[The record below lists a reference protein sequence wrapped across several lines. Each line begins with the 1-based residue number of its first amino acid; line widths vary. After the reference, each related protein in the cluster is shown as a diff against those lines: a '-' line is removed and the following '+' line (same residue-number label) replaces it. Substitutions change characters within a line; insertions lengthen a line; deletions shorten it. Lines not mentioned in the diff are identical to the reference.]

1 MPSPKNVATRKST
14 RFFRPNLEKLESRLA
29 PAVYSSGL
37 TTSPQGPVS
46 YDGSTGTLTLLG
58 NTAQLSKNRTG
69 IVTVS
74 VDGKDTS
81 LSTANLHQ
89 ISTQGSLTLTGAFS
103 IDGSLSIDA
112 NSLTI
117 EGSLSASDLTLTSS
131 GLINVDNHSS
141 LNASKITATT
151 DSFVN
156 VGTIEASAG
165 KAISISARN
174 YLNAG
179 GISAPGGSV
188 KIAFT
193 SSYNDTV
200 AALTSANGGGQIT
213 IDGGSTGRLFSSG
226 SMTATGT
233 SGGSI
238 NLFGKDILLIADK
251 LDVSG
256 SVGQGGKVKVMSVS
270 STDYTGHVAASGT
283 GSGSGGSVEIS
294 SHGQLSYGGTAD
306 AGQGGKLLLDPKY
319 LVIDTSAGAFG
330 QYPAVNSSVSST
342 VLSNGN
348 IVSFDSS
355 DTGTLQTSYLY
366 NGKTGALI
374 STLVIGA
381 ASDDVNEHRYSSV
394 TSLTNG
400 NYVIWSVLLVIIPP
414 AHLEQGYAYQ
424 IGGSATWGSG
434 TSGVSGVVSESNSLI
449 GQNSAHGYGHESSAS
464 PDSGGVFALPNG
476 NYVVSVP
483 DWNANTGSVT
493 WGNGSTPGGEIG
505 DISSANSLVGSTAGD
520 KVGESVTVLTNGNY
534 VVDSYLW
541 NSLSGAITWGSGTS
555 GVTGVVSGSN
565 SMIGNANDE
574 IGSLEYDSL
583 EPNPSPSVVP
593 LTNGNY
599 VFTSSYWNGQ
609 AGAAT
614 FANGSVPLIGQISAA
629 NSLIGSRASDFVGDA
644 SLVTVLSNGNYV
656 VSSPIWNN
664 GVGAATWGSG
674 STGVVGTI
682 SAANSLVG
690 TIAGST
696 GDRIGEMGI
705 TALTNG
711 NYVVDSPF
719 WNGKEGALTWGNGA
733 VGMVGYVSASNSLTG
748 GSADAIAPWARSDY
762 AYGGVTAL
770 ANGNYIL
777 DCPFW
782 NGNRGAVTWGNGAT
796 GTIGAISAAN
806 SLIGSTALDLVGG
819 GDHPSTPG
827 IVGLT
832 NGNYVVISYDW
843 DGNLGAVTW
852 ASGTTGVSGTISSA
866 NSLIG
871 SAVGDQVGS
880 AGVGGLTNGNYVVLS
895 PSANGGVGAVTLAN
909 GSTGLVGTITPTNSL
924 EISGAGIHELGD
936 GDFLV
941 YSGPD
946 NDYRAASET
955 LINGA
960 TGKTLDDKTTVTSQ
974 NTLTSFY
981 FLSTGPTADSF
992 TYDGGKPYTVIAYTH
1007 VNDSVYSYESS
1018 QTVSFAPSFIT
1029 TTLNTGTDV
1038 TLQASDDITVNS
1050 PIIASSIGTV
1060 GNLTLQAGR
1069 SIFINANIDT
1079 GNGSLTL
1086 TANDTL
1092 SDGVVD
1098 SQRDLGN
1105 AVISMSAG
1113 TTINTKSSLYVFLFN
1128 GTDKSN
1134 NGSGAITMAGI
1145 TAGSLTVYDPTGTNS
1160 LALKARA
1167 GSFTGSSAKITVSSA
1182 YSVNVIGNASDV
1194 AYLYDVSG
1202 QNAFVGSP
1210 TYSFFEGAGFYD
1222 QAVGFKTVNAFAAS
1236 GSNDTS
1242 YLYDTPGNNVFVG
1255 TPTYSYLSST
1265 TYFNQAVGFK
1275 AVNAYSSASS
1285 HDAAYLFDT
1294 SGSNTFVGTPIYS
1307 SLTGKGYFNQAVGFQ
1322 AVHVTSKA
1330 GTTDAAYL
1338 YGAASGNTFNGSNYE
1353 SYLYGTGYL
1362 NDVIGFKQ
1370 VIATGTSTDTAT
1382 LNDGVGTNTFIGQGA
1397 SGALTVGSFSYEAT
1411 NFGSVTIV
1419 QDQGSFDQALLSP
1432 ISFTLTKV
1440 GTWH

>member
-1 MPSPKNVATRKST
+1 MNRRLDAIALTQAASLPSAIN
-14 RFFRPNLEKLESRLA
+14 
-29 PAVYSSGL
+29 
-37 TTSPQGPVS
+37 
-46 YDGSTGTLTLLG
+46 YD
-58 NTAQLSKNRTG
+58 ALS
-69 IVTVS
+69 
-74 VDGKDTS
+74 
-81 LSTANLHQ
+81 
-89 ISTQGSLTLTGAFS
+89 GSLTLVGTSAQISESTNGIITVTVDGQAEAMPLNAANLHS
-103 IDGSLSIDA
+103 INTLGSLTLSGDVAIAGDLA
-112 NSLTI
+112 IHAGSFTLKGSLRAISLT
-117 EGSLSASDLTLTSS
+117 LSSS
-131 GLINVDNHSS
+131 GLINLDRGSTVGAGNISS
-141 LNASKITATT
+141 TAN
-151 DSFVN
+151 SFVN
-156 VGTIEASAG
+156 VGNVETAAGGSA
-165 KAISISARN
+165 SISTRT

-179 GISAPGGSV
+179 TITAPSGSV
-188 KIAFT
+188 RVDFT
-193 SSYNDTV
+193 SSYIDT
-200 AALTSANGGGQIT
+200 ASALTSASSASGVGGNVT
-213 IDGGSTGRLFSSG
+213 IDGGSGGRLFSSG
-226 SMTATGT
+226 AMTATGPV
-233 SGGSI
+233 GGSI
-238 NLFGKDILLIADK
+238 NLFGKDILLIADN
-251 LDVSG
+251 LDVAG
-256 SVGQGGKVKVMSVS
+256 SAGRGGNVEVMSVS
-270 STDYTGHVAASGT
+270 STDFTGHVAASGVGT
-283 GSGSGGSVEIS
+283 GSGGSVEIS
-294 SHGQLSYGGTAD
+294 SHGQLNYDGTAD

-319 LVIDTSAGAFG
+319 LVIASSAGAFA
-330 QYPAVNSSVSST
+330 QYNAVNSSMSST

-348 IVSFDSS
+348 IISIDSS
-355 DTGTLQTSYLY
+355 FNGGEGASYLY

-374 STLVIGA
+374 STLIGTTGATSVIPLA
-381 ASDDVNEHRYSSV
+381 
-394 TSLTNG
+394 NG
-400 NYVIWSVLLVIIPP
+400 NYVLLSLVV
-414 AHLEQGYAYQ
+414 QSGS
-424 IGGSATWGSG
+424 IGGTGSLGGNYTLGLGTATWGSG
-434 TSGVSGVVSESNSLI
+434 SSGVSGVVSESNSLI
-449 GQNSAHGYGHESSAS
+449 GLQEGSTWSSVFDACGVTPLPSGNYFVFS
-464 PDSGGVFALPNG
+464 PDWHGGGAI
-476 NYVVSVP
+476 
-483 DWNANTGSVT
+483 T
-493 WGNGSTPGGEIG
+493 WGNGSTGTSGN
-505 DISSANSLVGSTAGD
+505 ISSANSLVGSTASD
-520 KVGESVTVLTNGNY
+520 FVGKSVTVLTNGNY

-541 NSLSGAITWGSGTS
+541 NYGAGAITWVSGSS
-555 GVTGVVSGSN
+555 GLTGVVSGSN
-565 SMIGNANDE
+565 SLIGNA
-574 IGSLEYDSL
+574 GDSL
-583 EPNPSPSVVP
+583 GTYQYVLTYDYFTKVTYPDVVA

-599 VFTSSYWNGQ
+599 VFGSPLWNGGV
-609 AGAAT
+609 GAAT
-614 FANGSVPLIGQISAA
+614 FASGSAPLIGQISAA
-629 NSLIGSRASDFVGDA
+629 NSLIGSTAGDNVASGGI
-644 SLVTVLSNGNYV
+644 TVLSNGNFV
-656 VSSPIWNN
+656 ISSPNWN
-664 GVGAATWGSG
+664 GAAGAATWCNE
-674 STGVVGTI
+674 STGVLGTI
-682 SAANSLVG
+682 SASNSLVG
-690 TIAGST
+690 SAG
-696 GDRIGEMGI
+696 GDEVSEGGFNGDI

-711 NYVVDSPF
+711 NYVVDSAF
-719 WNGKEGALTWGNGA
+719 WNGGEGALTWGNGS
-733 VGMVGYVSASNSLTG
+733 VGTVGQVSTSNSLTG
-748 GSADAIAPWARSDY
+748 GSAEAITGFGAYDY
-762 AYGGVTAL
+762 AYGGVTAI

-782 NGNRGAVTWGNGAT
+782 NGNRGAVTWGNGVT

-806 SLIGSTALDLVGG
+806 SLIGSTPNDLVGG

-827 IVGLT
+827 LVVLA
-832 NGNYVVISYDW
+832 NDNYVVISCDW

-866 NSLIG
+866 NSLVG
-871 SAVGDQVGS
+871 SAAGDQVGS
-880 AGVGGLTNGNYVVLS
+880 AGVGSLTNGNYVVLS
-895 PSANGGVGAVTLAN
+895 PSANGGIGAVTLAN

-924 EISGAGIHELGD
+924 EISGASIHELGD

-946 NDYRAASET
+946 YRAASVT

-974 NTLTSFY
+974 NTLTSMY
-981 FLSTGPTADSF
+981 FFSTGPTADSF
-992 TYDGGKPYTVIAYTH
+992 TYEDVNYNDITAYTH
-1007 VNDSVYSYESS
+1007 VNDSAYSYAPN

-1029 TTLNTGTDV
+1029 TTLNTGTNV
-1038 TLQASDDITVNS
+1038 TLQASDDITINS
-1050 PIIASSIGTV
+1050 PIIASSTGTV

-1069 SIFINANIDT
+1069 SIFINANINT

-1092 SDGVVD
+1092 ADGVVD
-1098 SQRDLGN
+1098 SQRDPGN

-1167 GSFTGSSAKITVSSA
+1167 GTFTGSSAKITVSSA

-1222 QAVGFKTVNAFAAS
+1222 QAVGFKTMNAFAAT

-1265 TYFNQAVGFK
+1265 TYFNQAVGFRN
-1275 AVNAYSSASS
+1275 VNAYASASS

-1307 SLTGKGYFNQAVGFQ
+1307 YLQGNGYFNQAVGFQ

-1411 NFGSVTIV
+1411 NFGFVSIV
-1419 QDQGSFDQALLSP
+1419 QNLGSSDQAIVNS
-1432 ISFTLTKV
+1432 ITFSLTRV